1 MTLKYCFRAKHE
13 LVVGGRRMGDRGVGR
28 RPRNKVYL
36 MFADH
41 VATKATFFLHR
52 GRPACV

>member
-1 MTLKYCFRAKHE
+1 MNWWWVEEGWGT
-13 LVVGGRRMGDRGVGR
+13 GGGGGR

-41 VATKATFFLHR
+41 VATKATFFL
-52 GRPACV
+52 A